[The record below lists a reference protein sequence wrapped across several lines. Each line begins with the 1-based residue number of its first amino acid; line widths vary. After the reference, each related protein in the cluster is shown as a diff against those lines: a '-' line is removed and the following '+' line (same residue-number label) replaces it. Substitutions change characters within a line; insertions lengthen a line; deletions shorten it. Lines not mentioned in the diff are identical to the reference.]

1 MEPITLEI
9 TILKPISK
17 VWEYFTQPE
26 HITQWNFASDEWTCP
41 TAENNLEIGGN
52 FNYRMEAKDQSFGF
66 DYTGIYDEI
75 LPLEK
80 IKYHLD
86 DCRKV
91 EVIFEKIDENTT
103 KVTETF
109 DPDPEQP
116 PQMQRDGW
124 YAILDNFHKHVE
136 NN

>member
-80 IKYHLD
+80 INIILM
-86 DCRKV
+86 
-91 EVIFEKIDENTT
+91 ITEK
-103 KVTETF
+103 
-109 DPDPEQP
+109 
-116 PQMQRDGW
+116 
-124 YAILDNFHKHVE
+124 
-136 NN
+136 

>member
-17 VWEYFTQPE
+17 VWEYFTRPE
-26 HITQWNFASDEWTCP
+26 DIIQWNFASDEWTCP
-41 TAENNLEIGGN
+41 TAENNLKIGGN

-86 DCRKV
+86 DDRKV